1 METNKLHRF
10 RFHVPA
16 EKQETLLS
24 PSAELMQL
32 IESSVKILPDLNM
45 IQFTTSNCGKTTA
58 QQRLIK
64 YLIYTL

>member
-32 IESSVKILPDLNM
+32 IDSL
-45 IQFTTSNCGKTTA
+45 TA
-58 QQRLIK
+58 EEEDFIMEK
-64 YLIYTL
+64 YYSEIFR